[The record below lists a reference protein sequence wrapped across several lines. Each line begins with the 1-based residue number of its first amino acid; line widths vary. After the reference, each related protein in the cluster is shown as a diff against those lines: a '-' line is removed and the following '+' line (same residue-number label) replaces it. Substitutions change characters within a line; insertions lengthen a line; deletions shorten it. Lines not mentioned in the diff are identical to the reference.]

1 MKLEVQ
7 KARAAAV
14 AAELITG
21 RVAQEACGQ
30 VDELVSLAEEA
41 NHEIH
46 RRNMRRT
53 VFRRRNL
60 TMKEKANATL
70 RRAASL
76 RCRTDAAI
84 ARLGRA
90 IACYQRGAITTV
102 ELLREASAAI
112 DRAGSLELSAAEL
125 AATGSF
131 GRSVNRKVAN
141 YRNYICTAARIAMG
155 YKSNAECRRQ
165 ALAFARTAARL
176 GNRRT
181 AFIAHDL
188 LWAAAG
194 GLPDEAEFAAFEACE
209 RV

>member
-1 MKLEVQ
+1 
-7 KARAAAV
+7 
-14 AAELITG
+14 
-21 RVAQEACGQ
+21 
-30 VDELVSLAEEA
+30 
-41 NHEIH
+41 
-46 RRNMRRT
+46 
-53 VFRRRNL
+53 
-60 TMKEKANATL
+60 MKEKSNATL

-84 ARLGRA
+84 DRLGKA
-90 IACYQRGAITTV
+90 IFYYERGSISAG
-102 ELLREASAAI
+102 ELLREASAAA
-112 DRAGSLELSAAEL
+112 DRAGTLELSAAEL

-155 YKSNAECRRQ
+155 YESNAECRRQ

-194 GLPDEAEFAAFEACE
+194 GLLDEAEFAAFEACE
-209 RV
+209 MV

>member
-1 MKLEVQ
+1 MKD
-7 KARAAAV
+7 K
-14 AAELITG
+14 
-21 RVAQEACGQ
+21 
-30 VDELVSLAEEA
+30 S
-41 NHEIH
+41 
-46 RRNMRRT
+46 
-53 VFRRRNL
+53 
-60 TMKEKANATL
+60 NATL

-84 ARLGRA
+84 ARLGKA
-90 IACYQRGAITTV
+90 VACYQRGAITTA
-102 ELLREASAAI
+102 ELLREASAAA
-112 DRAGSLELSAAEL
+112 DRAGTLELSAAEL

-131 GRSVNRKVAN
+131 GRSVNRKVAD
-141 YRNYICTAARIAMG
+141 YRNYALHRCPRRHG
-155 YKSNAECRRQ
+155 VQNPNAECRRQ

>member
-1 MKLEVQ
+1 
-7 KARAAAV
+7 
-14 AAELITG
+14 
-21 RVAQEACGQ
+21 
-30 VDELVSLAEEA
+30 
-41 NHEIH
+41 
-46 RRNMRRT
+46 
-53 VFRRRNL
+53 
-60 TMKEKANATL
+60 MKEKSNATL

-84 ARLGRA
+84 ERLGRN
-90 IACYQRGAITTV
+90 ISCYERGYITAG
-102 ELLREASAAI
+102 ELLREASDAAG
-112 DRAGSLELSAAEL
+112 RAGNLELNAAEL

-141 YRNYICTAARIAMG
+141 YRNYACTAARIAMG